1 MHRNPSN
8 AVNTENLP
16 GMPAPTPEEQQQMLN
31 YLMMLDSMKDSDPE
45 AFAAAMSQLG
55 IPMEDD
61 ENNRSNSNSNSKSNN
76 EKVRETPAML
86 AAQIQKMRE
95 MTQDSNTNHAG
106 KDEFNLPGN
115 KGKLG
120 TKGVE
125 PHMKGIDI
133 TPNPGFTIK
142 TRRISNNEK
151 VFINICSHDEIAKPG
166 LKKRLDENGEEVEG
180 MNVPMSV
187 GPAREAKD
195 MSDNACIV
203 YDIIVNPD
211 VIEEATADGTGK
223 YKDFVCQLGMQSL
236 EQKYQEQIA
245 KQYKLPKLKYLG
257 NVVPQRIQDRKNMP
271 KIEEVNGTGM
281 KKKSSKTKKEDQR
294 SSQPIILKDFPMKM
308 TWGYSE
314 MDIVEGDCWDGR
326 YVEPLMTPAHPF
338 IHLTGAIHLTVQTGE
353 LSLKDVNIEV
363 SPFKLRVTLPMHKP
377 FITCLP
383 CAIVP
388 SGVSCELKRP
398 EGSTRLI
405 ELRVKLPVEE
415 RSEDE
420 LPDAGSKQWLMADA
434 LRGDGDTS
442 AYDLIDVSSKKNGD
456 GIISDDDTD
465 AMQEDKFRILPDNV
479 DAYTGLPL
487 EEEDDT
493 LPEDRWHKKDAQSLF
508 HINQREDAIKEK
520 WEKHEKEKAEREHD
534 PDVEYIDAD
543 DFKPGGKYGP
553 PLRTDANGNAITAE
567 AAAAAMATE
576 SQQLEVT
583 NQDLDQAANVLA
595 SNAAQ
600 KINSAVEGLSNQWT
614 TLLD

>member
-1 MHRNPSN
+1 MNKNPFNSGN
-8 AVNTENLP
+8 ANNMS
-16 GMPAPTPEEQQQMLN
+16 GMPAPTPEEQQQMLD
-31 YLMMLDSMKDSDPE
+31 YLMMLDTMKDSDPE

-55 IPMEDD
+55 IPMDD
-61 ENNRSNSNSNSKSNN
+61 ENNKSNSNSNSKSNN
-76 EKVRETPAML
+76 DKVRETPAML

-95 MTQDSNTNHAG
+95 MTQDSNENPAG
-106 KDEFNLPGN
+106 KGELNLPGN

-133 TPNPGFTIK
+133 TPHPGFTIK

-151 VFINICSHDEIAKPG
+151 VFINICSHNEIAKPG

-195 MSDNACIV
+195 MSDNECVV
-203 YDIIVNPD
+203 YDIIVNPE
-211 VIEEATADGTGK
+211 VIEEASADGTGK

-257 NVVPQRIQDRKNMP
+257 DVVPQRIQDRKNMP
-271 KIEEVNGTGM
+271 KIEEVNGGGT
-281 KKKSSKTKKEDQR
+281 KKKSSKTKKEDLKP
-294 SSQPIILKDFPMKM
+294 SQPIILKDFPMKM

-314 MDIVEGDCWDGR
+314 MDVVEGDCWDGR

-338 IHLTGAIHLTVQTGE
+338 IHLTGIIHLTIQTGE
-353 LSLKDVNIEV
+353 LSLKDVNIEI
-363 SPFKLRVTLPMHKP
+363 SPFKIRVTLPMHKP

-388 SGVSCELKRP
+388 SEVSCELKRP
-398 EGSTRLI
+398 EGTTRLI

-415 RSEDE
+415 KSEDVE
-420 LPDAGSKQWLMADA
+420 PDAGSKQWLMADA
-434 LRGDGDTS
+434 LRGDNDAS
-442 AYDLIDVSSKKNGD
+442 AYDIIDDSSKNNNNNGEVQ
-456 GIISDDDTD
+456 DDDT
-465 AMQEDKFRILPDNV
+465 MQEDKFRILPDNV

-487 EEEDDT
+487 EEDDDV
-493 LPEDRWHKKDAQSLF
+493 LPEDKWHKKDAQSLF
-508 HINQREDAIKEK
+508 HINQREDSIKEK

-534 PDVEYIDAD
+534 PDVEYIDAE

-553 PLRTDANGNAITAE
+553 PLRTDANGNAITSE
-567 AAAAAMATE
+567 AAMAAMAAE
-576 SQQLEVT
+576 IQQMEET
-583 NQDLDQAANVLA
+583 NEDLDQAANVLA
-595 SNAAQ
+595 SSAAQ
-600 KINSAVEGLSNQWT
+600 NVNSAVEGLSNQWT
-614 TLLD
+614 SLLD